1 MKKFICKFCGKE
13 FDSPS
18 KLGGHVIHCKL
29 NPNFEKNKITCTNNL
44 RKKTNNKTNEED
56 IYICKYCGKQC
67 KNKNSLVHHEKLCKE
82 NPDRIIYRRD
92 NFNNFGRIA
101 WNKGLTK
108 ETDER
113 LKKQSETAKQ
123 KYKDGENKVWCDGL
137 TKESDERIKKASIKI
152 QNTIDKKIKDNN
164 WHNSHNLVYLY
175 KDFKFDSYWEV
186 LFVQF
191 LDKYNIL
198 WVRNN
203 KDSFEYTYQ
212 NSSHKYYPDFY
223 LPDYDLYI
231 EVKGYFSDKDI
242 NKWEQ
247 FTKNIDIYD
256 SKDLYDLQII
266 ESFDKRNLI
275 PDKFRQKHL
284 DLSSFI

>member
-1 MKKFICKFCGKE
+1 MEKFICKFCGKE
-13 FDSPS
+13 FDSPC

-29 NPNFEKNKITCTNNL
+29 NPNYEKNLKICTNNINKHNC
-44 RKKTNNKTNEED
+44 KKEKDNTIYYCKFCNKP
-56 IYICKYCGKQC
+56 CVG
-67 KNKNSLVHHEKLCKE
+67 KNSLVQHEIRCKE
-82 NPDRIIYRRD
+82 NPDKIKRRC
-92 NFNNFGRIA
+92 NFNYPGKVI

-113 LKKQSETAKQ
+113 VKKQSETAKQ

-137 TKESDERIKKASIKI
+137 TKETDERIKNSSIKI

-164 WHNSHNLVYLY
+164 WHNSHNLTYLY

-198 WVRNN
+198 WVRNTN
-203 KDSFEYTYQ
+203 DSFEYTYK
-212 NSSHKYYPDFY
+212 NSPHKYYPDFY

-231 EVKGYFSDKDI
+231 EIKGYFSEKDI

-275 PDKFRQKHL
+275 PDKFREKHL
-284 DLSSFI
+284 DLSSFL